1 MAKAKSKKIM
11 LEDALVYYA
20 AKSYEKSVEAKPEI
34 ISHIYIDYKDRL
46 ERGQSCYPLYLEIY
60 NNGTGAAK
68 NLKITTDNVQL
79 TEKFSI
85 FSNNLGFIQPGNSKY
100 VPIGSLNMTMGPN
113 YLSVFDGV
121 LKQEELDKTSFFIE
135 YDNHKKEKIDM
146 NFDYVMSMPHTPLG
160 KTTEETVE
168 EKQAKQVE
176 VISKNIA
183 SLNSSLASIDKKIK
197 K

>member
-1 MAKAKSKKIM
+1 M
-11 LEDALVYYA
+11 LDSIINWCSHNITYTNIRNIAELFYFIVLTGAMVYYA

-146 NFDYVMSMPHTPLG
+146 IL
-160 KTTEETVE
+160 TT
-168 EKQAKQVE
+168 
-176 VISKNIA
+176 
-183 SLNSSLASIDKKIK
+183 L
-197 K
+197 

>member
-1 MAKAKSKKIM
+1 M
-11 LEDALVYYA
+11 LDSIINWCSHNITYTNIRNIAELFYFIVLTGAMVYYA

-85 FSNNLGFIQPGNSKY
+85 F
-100 VPIGSLNMTMGPN
+100 NMTMGLN

>member
-1 MAKAKSKKIM
+1 MTGAM
-11 LEDALVYYA
+11 VYYA